1 MWRSRGDG
9 RSFQFEP
16 MRVTVVIPTYNE
28 ARSIGLVLADIP
40 AEIVQQVLVVDSAST
55 DGTSQI
61 ARDMGD
67 KESARTLYE
76 SAVAILRKGEDPLRL
91 AHTIRH
97 VGDILRA
104 QGRAAESVTHYEEA
118 LQIYRSHPATHPLDL
133 ANTVAGFARAAGDI
147 GDTEAAT
154 SFWQEARSLY
164 ASLGVTAG
172 VQEADR
178 RLGCG

>member
-1 MWRSRGDG
+1 VEPEDLIAEGYAARREGRSREAADAFAQAMRLAEQAG
-9 RSFQFEP
+9 RQ
-16 MRVTVVIPTYNE
+16 MM
-28 ARSIGLVLADIP
+28 LAQ
-40 AEIVQQVLVVDSAST
+40 AMTGA
-55 DGTSQI
+55 GQI

-147 GDTEAAT
+147 GNTEVAT